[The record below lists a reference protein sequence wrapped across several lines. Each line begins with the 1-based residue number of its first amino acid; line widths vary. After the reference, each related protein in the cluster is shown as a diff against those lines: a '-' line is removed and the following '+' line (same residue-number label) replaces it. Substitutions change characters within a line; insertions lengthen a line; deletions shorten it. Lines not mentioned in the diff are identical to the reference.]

1 MATSSILDALT
12 RGLGHSVFSRA
23 AATYG
28 EADPGVAKAFT
39 IAVASVLA
47 PLVARSNEPQ
57 FMRQLLSAI
66 REIPADVTLLDDPD
80 RLFNRAPRVV
90 EGTGPVA
97 MLRSLVFGGNT
108 ETITDGITRVSGVK
122 HTTAT
127 ALFSI
132 ALPTVLGYLSRLVA
146 RENLDADG
154 LGRRLAAERTPL
166 AAVLPVTLG
175 SLLSMGTDPAA
186 LGARAAPVV
195 RPSANLTPLPGP
207 TAPSSS
213 RAWVAT
219 ALLAAVALVALVA
232 FYNRTS
238 REPGGGTPG
247 AVGTAGY
254 LARVLPD
261 GTSVRIPAE
270 SAEATLLSFLESRSP
285 AAADPWHELERVTF
299 EANSATL
306 QPQSREQLSNVAA
319 ILAAYPRVRIKVG
332 GYTDNSGDNGANQ
345 RLSQDRA
352 GAVSRELTRM
362 GVAPDRLEAE
372 GYGSAHPVADN
383 GTPEGR
389 AKNRRVAIH
398 ALSL

>member
-1 MATSSILDALT
+1 MATSSILEALT

-28 EADPGVAKAFT
+28 EAEQGVTKAFA

-47 PLVARSNEPQ
+47 PLVARSHEPQ
-57 FMRQLLSAI
+57 FMRHLLSAI

-80 RLFNRAPRVV
+80 RLFNRTPRVV
-90 EGTGPVA
+90 EETGPIA

-108 ETITDGITRVSGVK
+108 QTITDGITRVSGVK

-154 LGRRLAAERTPL
+154 LGRRLAAERPPL
-166 AAVLPVTLG
+166 VAVLPVTLG

-195 RPSANLTPLPGP
+195 VRPGAHLAPPPGP
-207 TAPSSS
+207 TAASSS
-213 RAWVAT
+213 RAWVPT

-232 FYNRTS
+232 FYNHTP
-238 REPGGGTPG
+238 REPGGTPG

-285 AAADPWHELERVTF
+285 AAADAWYELERVTF
-299 EANSATL
+299 ETDSATL
-306 QPQSREQLSNVAA
+306 RPQSREQLSNVAA

-332 GYTDNSGDNGANQ
+332 GYTDNSGDNSANQ

-352 GAVSRELTRM
+352 EAVSRELERM
-362 GVAPDRLEAE
+362 GVAPGRLEAE
-372 GYGSAHPVADN
+372 GFGSAHPVADN
-383 GTPEGR
+383 STPEGR
-389 AKNRRVAIH
+389 ARNRRVAIR
-398 ALSL
+398 ALSV